1 MHYIKINEGIC
12 YLMLERLM
20 FKSIKASSIEV
31 FIEFLFLCVIVSNL
45 KTLITVFNLVAQ
57 F

>member
-31 FIEFLFLCVIVSNL
+31 FIEFLFLCVIISNL